1 MEPLFAE
8 AERKNK
14 LLRQTAGG
22 GIEQMNEL
30 LTEWDRFEVMMES
43 HQMMIRERVCVL
55 TIGNEIGNPQNH
67 RNLVFH
73 NRSVSC

>member
-43 HQMMIRERVCVL
+43 HQLMIKERVCIL
-55 TIGNEIGNPQNH
+55 A
-67 RNLVFH
+67 
-73 NRSVSC
+73 S

>member
-1 MEPLFAE
+1 VEPLFAE

-43 HQMMIRERVCVL
+43 HQLMIKERVCIL
-55 TIGNEIGNPQNH
+55 A
-67 RNLVFH
+67 
-73 NRSVSC
+73 S

>member
-43 HQMMIRERVCVL
+43 HQMMIRERVCML
-55 TIGNEIGNPQNH
+55 AIGNEIGG
-67 RNLVFH
+67 
-73 NRSVSC
+73 SKSKK

>member
-55 TIGNEIGNPQNH
+55 AIVSGIGEPTHYN
-67 RNLVFH
+67 
-73 NRSVSC
+73 